1 MSVVTIAEAWPAA
14 GRPFTVAE
22 LDRMPD
28 DGRRYELLDGVLIVS
43 PRPTTI
49 HQFVAMRLLRVLA
62 DACPGDLCVVP
73 EPAVELGSQTEFD
86 PDLVVVHMDQI
97 GGAKFTE
104 PPLLV
109 VEIRSPSTALVD
121 LNRKKAAYER
131 FGVPTYWIVNPDPS
145 EPELTVFELR
155 DGHYAPAAK
164 ASGPFVVDRPFHV
177 SIDPAGLTHGLRRL
191 PTTRTPDGQLLRPTP
206 AHMTVGLAASRSE
219 AGRHCG
225 PGTTPGSTSSRP
237 SKNRSIP
244 ARFRNVTFSA
254 TISFIRSAISAI
266 APASMSLAGW
276 EIAR

>member
-62 DACPGDLCVVP
+62 DACPDDLCVVP
-73 EPAVELGSQTEFD
+73 EPAVELGPQTEFD
-86 PDLVVVHMDQI
+86 PDLVVVRMDQV

-109 VEIRSPSTALVD
+109 VEIRSPSTALID

-131 FGVPTYWIVNPDPS
+131 FGVPSYWIVNPDLRQ
-145 EPELTVFELR
+145 PELSVFELR
-155 DGHYAPAAK
+155 DGRYALAAA
-164 ASGPFVVDRPFHV
+164 ASGSFTADRPFTV
-177 SIDPAGLTHGLRRL
+177 SMAPADLTRGLRR
-191 PTTRTPDGQLLRPTP
+191 
-206 AHMTVGLAASRSE
+206 
-219 AGRHCG
+219 
-225 PGTTPGSTSSRP
+225 
-237 SKNRSIP
+237 
-244 ARFRNVTFSA
+244 
-254 TISFIRSAISAI
+254 
-266 APASMSLAGW
+266 
-276 EIAR
+276 

>member
-62 DACPGDLCVVP
+62 DACPEDLCVVP
-73 EPAVELGSQTEFD
+73 EPAVELGPQIEFD
-86 PDLVVVHMDQI
+86 PDLVVVRMDQV

-131 FGVPTYWIVNPDPS
+131 FGVASYWIVNPDPPQ
-145 EPELTVFELR
+145 PELTVFEVHEGR
-155 DGHYAPAAK
+155 YALVATT
-164 ASGPFVVDRPFHV
+164 SGPFVADRPFAV
-177 SIDPAGLTHGLRRL
+177 RIDPARLTDGLPR
-191 PTTRTPDGQLLRPTP
+191 
-206 AHMTVGLAASRSE
+206 
-219 AGRHCG
+219 
-225 PGTTPGSTSSRP
+225 
-237 SKNRSIP
+237 
-244 ARFRNVTFSA
+244 
-254 TISFIRSAISAI
+254 
-266 APASMSLAGW
+266 
-276 EIAR
+276 